1 LCFRLLQTLA
11 IATMKSA
18 VPASLVALVASQD
31 VFLAP
36 QVSTGMVSGFGVAVD
51 AKNVSDLTVDI
62 GLEVGAQDDS
72 CVNFLNGLR
81 AQHGLSPVTLMP
93 SKMSCA
99 ANQASGDAASSAHHH
114 FGDCGEAAQCEAMHS
129 STDMTCEQGIQ
140 MYYNEGPPKDGKL
153 NHYQIIMSSSYKSM
167 SYGHCTN
174 CGSWGTYYTH
184 DFFWDSGPNPAP
196 TPPAPPPSPS
206 PSSASCAA
214 HSACSGLAGDCCP
227 TTDGVQLD
235 CCSAHL
241 EVAEVYDYSDCNEN
255 YRCADIGLPGKC
267 CPTTGGVF
275 LDCCSHE
282 GPR

>member
-1 LCFRLLQTLA
+1 
-11 IATMKSA
+11 MKSS
-18 VPASLVALVASQD
+18 VPASLVAVVASQD
-31 VFLAP
+31 IFLAP
-36 QVSTGMVSGFGVAVD
+36 QVSIGKVFGTGMMVD
-51 AKNVSDLTVDI
+51 AKNFSGTATEY
-62 GLEVGAQDDS
+62 GLGAVAQDDS

-99 ANQASGDAASSAHHH
+99 ANQASGDAASSAHDH

-129 STDMTCEQGIQ
+129 NTDMTCEQGIQ
-140 MYYNEGPPKDGKL
+140 MYYNEGPPTDGKL

-184 DFFWDSGPNPAP
+184 DFFWDAGPSP
-196 TPPAPPPSPS
+196 TPTPTPPPPSP
-206 PSSASCAA
+206 SASCAA
-214 HSACSGLAGDCCP
+214 HPACSGLEGDCCP

-241 EVAEVYDYSDCNEN
+241 EEADELSDYPVYDYDYSDCNEN
-255 YRCADIGLPGKC
+255 YRCVEIGLTGKC